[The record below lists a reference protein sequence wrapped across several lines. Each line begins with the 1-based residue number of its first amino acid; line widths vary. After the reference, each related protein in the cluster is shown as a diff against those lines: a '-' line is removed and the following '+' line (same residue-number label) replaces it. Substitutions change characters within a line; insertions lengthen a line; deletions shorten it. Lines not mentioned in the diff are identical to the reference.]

1 MNIPNL
7 GEPLSP
13 EQISLLQAISKS
25 SRRSIIEMTSNAQ
38 SGHPGGSLS
47 VIDYLAVLYSFIISQ
62 NNEPVVVSNGHV
74 SPAVYAILGEL
85 GVVDKER
92 AVKLFR
98 KPSDVFEGHVNRKVR
113 GVHFSTGPLGVGG
126 SVASAFALGNHLKK
140 STETVYALM
149 GDGEQQEGQ
158 AYEMMNFANKYA
170 LSNLV
175 LFIDYNELQLSGSL
189 NEIMPTNISGH
200 YRAAGW
206 EVIEVD
212 GHDYQAMW
220 NALSRAKSMQLQ
232 SSVDGLSGERG
243 KPVCLLATTVMGK
256 GVSFMEEA
264 ANGGKASWHGSTTN
278 KELTEKALSELIVS
292 DEERAMIDGFLAQ
305 FGGSLK
311 EKIFSYD
318 LIEGGSLMEGVNV
331 GTPKEYPVGSEMF
344 DCRGA
349 YGNALTDLAGLNLNV
364 VALTADLAGS
374 VKTDGVKKA
383 FPERHIECGIS
394 EQHMVSASGGLSLR
408 GFIPFCSTFGAF
420 MTSRAKDQA
429 RVNDINEA
437 NVKMVSTHCG
447 LSVGEDGPTHQAID
461 DIGSFLGFFHTW
473 IFEPADAN
481 QCDRIIRKVASIYGN
496 VYVRM
501 GRSKLPVLAREGADG
516 VASTEA
522 FFGGDYEFEIGRAD
536 VVRAGSDMTIVA
548 TGPMVERALQ
558 VRELLK
564 ADGVSVEVVAVSSLR
579 PFDTETVAKSAKKTG
594 AVLTV
599 EDHNPDIGLGMLT
612 TSALVQEGVVANA
625 GVSGDSSLPLA
636 TMGVRKYQLS
646 GTADE
651 LYEEAGLGVKAIADA
666 AMKLVKEKK

>member
-7 GEPLSP
+7 GEPLND
-13 EQISLLQAISKS
+13 EHISFLQTLSTAC
-25 SRRSIIEMTSNAQ
+25 RRSIIEMVSNAQ

-47 VIDYLAVLYSFIISQ
+47 VIDYLSLLYAFVISRS
-62 NNEPVVVSNGHV
+62 NEPVVVSNGHV

-92 AVKLFR
+92 AIKLFR

-113 GVHFSTGPLGVGG
+113 GVHYSTGPLGVGS

-140 STETVYALM
+140 SPESVYLLM

-158 AYEMMNFANKYA
+158 AYEMMNFASKYA

-175 LFIDYNELQLSGSL
+175 LFIDYNKLQLSASL
-189 NEIMPTNISGH
+189 DTIMPTNIAGH

-220 NALSRAKSMQLQ
+220 NALSRAKAMQMV
-232 SSVDGLSGERG
+232 SGVDGTSGEGG
-243 KPVCLLATTVMGK
+243 KPVCLIAHTIMGK
-256 GVSFMEEA
+256 GVSFMEAEA
-264 ANGGKASWHGSTTN
+264 DAGKSSWHGNATN
-278 KELTEKALSELIVS
+278 KELTEKALSELTV
-292 DEERAMIDGFLAQ
+292 DEAGAKSITDFLGG

-318 LIEGGSLMEGVNV
+318 FVKNGSAIEGFNA
-331 GTPKEYPVGSEMF
+331 GTPKEYPVGKELF

-349 YGNALTDLAGLNLNV
+349 YGNALTDLAGLNMNV
-364 VALTADLAGS
+364 VAMTADLAGS

-383 FPERHIECGIS
+383 FPERHIECGIA
-394 EQHMVSASGGLSLR
+394 EQHMVSAAGGLSLR

-429 RVNDINEA
+429 RVNDINETNA
-437 NVKMVSTHCG
+437 KMVSTHCG

-461 DIGSFLGFFHTW
+461 DIGSFMGFFNTS

-481 QCDRIIRKVASIYGN
+481 QCDRIIRRVASIYGN

-501 GRSKLPVLAREGADG
+501 GRSKLPILTTEDG
-516 VASTEA
+516 SA
-522 FFGGDYEFEIGRAD
+522 FFGGAYEFKIGKAD
-536 VVRAGSDMTIVA
+536 VLRNGKDITIVA
-548 TGPMVERALQ
+548 SGPMVTRALE
-558 VRELLK
+558 VRDALAGLI
-564 ADGVSVEVVAVSSLR
+564 DVEIVVVSSLK

-594 AVLTV
+594 AVLTI
-599 EDHNPDIGLGMLT
+599 EDHEPHIGLGMLT
-612 TSALVQEGVVANA
+612 TAALKEEDVNV
-625 GVSGDSSLPLA
+625 PLA
-636 TMGVRKYQLS
+636 TMGVRGYQLS

-651 LYEEAGLGVKAIADA
+651 LYEEAGLGMKDITKEVEKLAKRKA
-666 AMKLVKEKK
+666 

>member
-7 GEPLSP
+7 GEPLS
-13 EQISLLQAISKS
+13 EEHISFLQTLSTAC
-25 SRRSIIEMTSNAQ
+25 RRSIIEMTSNAQ

-47 VIDYLAVLYSFIISQ
+47 VMDYLSLLYAFIISQ
-62 NNEPVVVSNGHV
+62 SNEPVVVSNGHV

-92 AVKLFR
+92 AIKLFR
-98 KPSDVFEGHVNRKVR
+98 KPSDVFEGHVNRRVR
-113 GVHFSTGPLGVGG
+113 GVHYSTGPLGIGA

-140 STETVYALM
+140 STESVYLLM

-158 AYEMMNFANKYA
+158 AYEMMNFASKYA

-175 LFIDYNELQLSGSL
+175 LFIDYNKLQLSASL
-189 NEIMPTNISGH
+189 DSVMPTNISGH

-220 NALSRAKSMQLQ
+220 NALSKAKAMQMM
-232 SSVDGLSGERG
+232 SGVDGASGERG
-243 KPVCLLATTVMGK
+243 KPVCLIAHTIMGK
-256 GVSFMEEA
+256 GVSFMESEA
-264 ANGGKASWHGSTTN
+264 DAGKSSWHGNTTN
-278 KELTEKALSELIVS
+278 KELTEKALSELVVDESGVGVIS
-292 DEERAMIDGFLAQ
+292 DFLAG

-311 EKIFSYD
+311 DKIFSYD
-318 LIEGGSLMEGVNV
+318 FVKNGSVVEGFNV
-331 GTPKEYPVGSEMF
+331 GTPKEYPVGKEMF

-349 YGNALTDLAGLNLNV
+349 YGNALTDLAGLNMNV
-364 VALTADLAGS
+364 VAMTADLAGS

-383 FPERHIECGIS
+383 FPERHIECGIA
-394 EQHMVSASGGLSLR
+394 EQHMISAAGGLSLR

-437 NVKMVSTHCG
+437 NAKMVSTHCG

-461 DIGSFLGFFHTW
+461 DISSFLGFFHTS

-481 QCDRIIRKVASIYGN
+481 QCDRIIRRVASVYGN

-501 GRSKLPVLAREGADG
+501 GRSKLPVLTAEDG
-516 VASTEA
+516 SA
-522 FFGGDYEFEIGRAD
+522 FFGGEYEFKIGKAD
-536 VVRAGSDMTIVA
+536 VLRSGKDVTIVA
-548 TGPMVERALQ
+548 SGPMVSRALA
-558 VRELLK
+558 VREAL
-564 ADGVSVEVVAVSSLR
+564 AGSIDVEIVVVSSLK
-579 PFDTETVAKSAKKTG
+579 PFDSETVAWSAKKTG
-594 AVLTV
+594 AVLTI
-599 EDHNPDIGLGMLT
+599 EDHEPQIGLGMITTAALKEVGVDVPLT
-612 TSALVQEGVVANA
+612 
-625 GVSGDSSLPLA
+625 
-636 TMGVRKYQLS
+636 TMGVRSYQLS

-651 LYEEAGLGVKAIADA
+651 LYEEAGLGITHITKEVEKLMKA
-666 AMKLVKEKK
+666 KS

>member
-7 GEPLSP
+7 GEPLN
-13 EQISLLQAISKS
+13 EEHISFLQTLSTAC
-25 SRRSIIEMTSNAQ
+25 RRSIIEMVSNAQ

-47 VIDYLAVLYSFIISQ
+47 VIDYLSLLYAFVISRS
-62 NNEPVVVSNGHV
+62 NEPVVVSNGHV

-92 AVKLFR
+92 AIKLFR
-98 KPSDVFEGHVNRKVR
+98 KPSDVFEGHVNRRVR
-113 GVHFSTGPLGVGG
+113 GVHYSTGPLGVGS

-140 STETVYALM
+140 SPESVYLLM

-158 AYEMMNFANKYA
+158 AYEMMNFASKYA

-175 LFIDYNELQLSGSL
+175 LFIDYNKLQLSASL
-189 NEIMPTNISGH
+189 DAIMPTNIAGH

-220 NALSRAKSMQLQ
+220 NALSRAKAMQMV
-232 SSVDGLSGERG
+232 SGVDGTSGEGG
-243 KPVCLLATTVMGK
+243 KPVCLIAHTIMGK
-256 GVSFMEEA
+256 GVSFMEAEA
-264 ANGGKASWHGSTTN
+264 DAGKSSWHGNATN
-278 KELTEKALSELIVS
+278 KELTEKALSELIV
-292 DEERAMIDGFLAQ
+292 DEAGAKNIADFLGG
-305 FGGSLK
+305 FGGNLK

-318 LIEGGSLMEGVNV
+318 FVKNGSAIEGFNA
-331 GTPKEYPVGSEMF
+331 GTPKDYPVGKELF

-349 YGNALTDLAGLNLNV
+349 YGNALTDLAGLNMNV
-364 VALTADLAGS
+364 IAMTADLAGS

-383 FPERHIECGIS
+383 FPERHIECGIA
-394 EQHMVSASGGLSLR
+394 EQHMVSAAGGLSLR

-429 RVNDINEA
+429 RVNDINETNA
-437 NVKMVSTHCG
+437 KMVSTHCG

-461 DIGSFLGFFHTW
+461 DIGSFMGFFNTS

-481 QCDRIIRKVASIYGN
+481 QCDRIIRRVASIYGN

-501 GRSKLPVLAREGADG
+501 GRSKLPILTAEDG
-516 VASTEA
+516 SA
-522 FFGGDYEFEIGRAD
+522 FFGGAYEFKIGKAD
-536 VVRAGSDMTIVA
+536 VLRSGKDITIVA
-548 TGPMVERALQ
+548 SGPMVTRALE
-558 VRELLK
+558 VRDAL
-564 ADGVSVEVVAVSSLR
+564 AGTIDVEIVVVSSLK

-594 AVLTV
+594 AVLTI
-599 EDHNPDIGLGMLT
+599 EDHEPHIGLGMLT
-612 TSALVQEGVVANA
+612 TAALKEEDVNV
-625 GVSGDSSLPLA
+625 PLS
-636 TMGVRKYQLS
+636 TMGVRGYQLS

-651 LYEEAGLGVKAIADA
+651 LYEEAGLGMKDITKEVE
-666 AMKLVKEKK
+666 KLVKAKL

>member
-7 GEPLSP
+7 GEPLS
-13 EQISLLQAISKS
+13 EEHISFLQTLSTAC
-25 SRRSIIEMTSNAQ
+25 RRSIIEMTSNAQ

-47 VIDYLAVLYSFIISQ
+47 VMDYLSLLYAFVISGS
-62 NNEPVVVSNGHV
+62 NEPVVVSNGHV

-92 AVKLFR
+92 AIRLFR

-113 GVHFSTGPLGVGG
+113 GVHYSTGPLGVGA

-140 STETVYALM
+140 STESVYLLM

-158 AYEMMNFANKYA
+158 AYEMMNFASKYA

-175 LFIDYNELQLSGSL
+175 LFIDYNKLQLSASL
-189 NEIMPTNISGH
+189 DSVMPTNISGH

-220 NALSRAKSMQLQ
+220 NALSKAKAMQMM
-232 SSVDGLSGERG
+232 SGVDGASGERG
-243 KPVCLLATTVMGK
+243 KPVCLIAHTIMGK
-256 GVSFMEEA
+256 GVSFMESEA
-264 ANGGKASWHGSTTN
+264 DAGKSSWHGNTTN
-278 KELTEKALSELIVS
+278 KELTEKALGELVVDESGVGAIS
-292 DEERAMIDGFLAQ
+292 DFLAG

-311 EKIFSYD
+311 DKIFSYD
-318 LIEGGSLMEGVNV
+318 FVKNGSVVEGFNV
-331 GTPKEYPVGSEMF
+331 GTPKEYPVGKEMF

-349 YGNALTDLAGLNLNV
+349 YGNALTDLAGLNMNV
-364 VALTADLAGS
+364 VAMTADLAGS

-383 FPERHIECGIS
+383 FPERHIECGIA
-394 EQHMVSASGGLSLR
+394 EQHMVSAAGGLSLR

-429 RVNDINEA
+429 RVNDINETNA
-437 NVKMVSTHCG
+437 KMVSTHCG

-461 DIGSFLGFFHTW
+461 DISSFLGFFHTS

-481 QCDRIIRKVASIYGN
+481 QCDRIIRRVASVYGN

-501 GRSKLPVLAREGADG
+501 GRSKLPILTAEDG
-516 VASTEA
+516 SA
-522 FFGGDYEFEIGRAD
+522 FFGGEYEFKIGKAD
-536 VVRAGSDMTIVA
+536 ILRSGKDVTIVA
-548 TGPMVERALQ
+548 SGPMVERALR
-558 VRELLK
+558 VRELLSGTV
-564 ADGVSVEVVAVSSLR
+564 DVEIVVVSSLK

-594 AVLTV
+594 AVLTI
-599 EDHNPDIGLGMLT
+599 EDHEPQIGLGMLT
-612 TSALVQEGVVANA
+612 NAALKDEEVNV
-625 GVSGDSSLPLA
+625 PFA
-636 TMGVRKYQLS
+636 TMGVRAYQLS

-651 LYEEAGLGVKAIADA
+651 LYEEAGLGIAHITKEVEKLMKAKI
-666 AMKLVKEKK
+666 

>member
-7 GEPLSP
+7 GEPLN
-13 EQISLLQAISKS
+13 EEHISFLQTLSTAC
-25 SRRSIIEMTSNAQ
+25 RRSIIEMVSNAQ

-47 VIDYLAVLYSFIISQ
+47 VIDYLSLLYAFVISRS
-62 NNEPVVVSNGHV
+62 NEPVVVSNGHV

-92 AVKLFR
+92 AIKLFR
-98 KPSDVFEGHVNRKVR
+98 KPSDVFEGHVNRRVR
-113 GVHFSTGPLGVGG
+113 GVHYSTGPLGVGS

-140 STETVYALM
+140 SPESVYLLM

-158 AYEMMNFANKYA
+158 AYEMMNFASKYA

-175 LFIDYNELQLSGSL
+175 LFIDYNKLQLSASL
-189 NEIMPTNISGH
+189 DAIMPTNIAGH

-220 NALSRAKSMQLQ
+220 NALSRAKAMQMV
-232 SSVDGLSGERG
+232 SGVDGTSGEGG
-243 KPVCLLATTVMGK
+243 KPVCLIAHTIMGK
-256 GVSFMEEA
+256 GVSFMEAEA
-264 ANGGKASWHGSTTN
+264 DAGKSSWHGNATN
-278 KELTEKALSELIVS
+278 KELTEKALSELIV
-292 DEERAMIDGFLAQ
+292 DEAGAKNIADFLGG

-318 LIEGGSLMEGVNV
+318 FVKNGSAIEGFNA
-331 GTPKEYPVGSEMF
+331 GTPKDYPVGKELF

-349 YGNALTDLAGLNLNV
+349 YGNALTDLAGLNMNV
-364 VALTADLAGS
+364 IAMTADLAGS

-383 FPERHIECGIS
+383 FPERHIECGIA
-394 EQHMVSASGGLSLR
+394 EQHMVSAAGGLSLR

-429 RVNDINEA
+429 RVNDINETNA
-437 NVKMVSTHCG
+437 KMVSTHCG

-461 DIGSFLGFFHTW
+461 DIGSFMGFFNTS

-481 QCDRIIRKVASIYGN
+481 QCDRIIRRVASIYGN

-501 GRSKLPVLAREGADG
+501 GRSKLPILTAEDG
-516 VASTEA
+516 SA
-522 FFGGDYEFEIGRAD
+522 FFGGAYEFKIGKAD
-536 VVRAGSDMTIVA
+536 VLRSGKDITIVA
-548 TGPMVERALQ
+548 SGPMVTRALE
-558 VRELLK
+558 VRDAL
-564 ADGVSVEVVAVSSLR
+564 AGTIDVEIVVVSSLK

-594 AVLTV
+594 AVLTI
-599 EDHNPDIGLGMLT
+599 EDHEPHIGLGMLT
-612 TSALVQEGVVANA
+612 TAALKEEDVNV
-625 GVSGDSSLPLA
+625 PLS
-636 TMGVRKYQLS
+636 TMGVRGYQLS
-646 GTADE
+646 GTAEE
-651 LYEEAGLGVKAIADA
+651 LYEGAGLGMKDITKEVE
-666 AMKLVKEKK
+666 KLVKAKI

>member
-7 GEPLSP
+7 GEPLN
-13 EQISLLQAISKS
+13 EEHISFLQTLSTAC
-25 SRRSIIEMTSNAQ
+25 RRSIIEMVSNAQ

-47 VIDYLAVLYSFIISQ
+47 VIDYLSLLYAFVISRS
-62 NNEPVVVSNGHV
+62 NEPVVVSNGHV

-92 AVKLFR
+92 AIKLFR
-98 KPSDVFEGHVNRKVR
+98 KPSDVFEGHVNRRVR
-113 GVHFSTGPLGVGG
+113 GVHYSTGPLGVGS

-140 STETVYALM
+140 SPESVYLLM

-158 AYEMMNFANKYA
+158 AYEMMNFASKYA

-175 LFIDYNELQLSGSL
+175 LFIDYNKLQLSASL
-189 NEIMPTNISGH
+189 DAIMPTNIAGH

-220 NALSRAKSMQLQ
+220 NALSRAKAMQMV
-232 SSVDGLSGERG
+232 SGVDGTSGEGG
-243 KPVCLLATTVMGK
+243 KPVCLIAHTIMGK
-256 GVSFMEEA
+256 GVSFMEAEA
-264 ANGGKASWHGSTTN
+264 DAGKSSWHGNATN
-278 KELTEKALSELIVS
+278 KELTEKALSELIV
-292 DEERAMIDGFLAQ
+292 DEAGAKNIADFLGG

-318 LIEGGSLMEGVNV
+318 FVKNGSAIEGFNA
-331 GTPKEYPVGSEMF
+331 GTPKDYPVGKELF

-349 YGNALTDLAGLNLNV
+349 YGNALTDLAGLNMNV
-364 VALTADLAGS
+364 IAMTADLAGS

-383 FPERHIECGIS
+383 FPERHIECGIA
-394 EQHMVSASGGLSLR
+394 EQHMVSAAGGLSLR

-429 RVNDINEA
+429 RVNDINETNA
-437 NVKMVSTHCG
+437 KMVSTHCG

-461 DIGSFLGFFHTW
+461 DIGSFMGFFNTS

-481 QCDRIIRKVASIYGN
+481 QCDRIIRRVASIYGN

-501 GRSKLPVLAREGADG
+501 GRSKLPILTAEDG
-516 VASTEA
+516 SA
-522 FFGGDYEFEIGRAD
+522 FFGGAYEFKIGKAD
-536 VVRAGSDMTIVA
+536 VLRSGKDITIVA
-548 TGPMVERALQ
+548 SGPMVTRALE
-558 VRELLK
+558 VRDAL
-564 ADGVSVEVVAVSSLR
+564 AGTIDVEIVVVSSLK

-594 AVLTV
+594 AVLTI
-599 EDHNPDIGLGMLT
+599 EDHEPHIGLGMLT
-612 TSALVQEGVVANA
+612 TAALKEEDVNV
-625 GVSGDSSLPLA
+625 PLS
-636 TMGVRKYQLS
+636 TMGVRGYQLS
-646 GTADE
+646 GTAEE
-651 LYEEAGLGVKAIADA
+651 LYEEAGLGMKDITKEVE
-666 AMKLVKEKK
+666 KLVKAKL